1 MQQKVQFIATVIHDP
16 SLIIL
21 DEPFS
26 GLDPINSNLIKDEIF
41 ALKEKGV
48 SILFST
54 HRMEQVEEIC
64 EKIVLVNKG
73 KKILDGVVSDIKQSF
88 KENKFCVK
96 YNGNLNLSLLENSD
110 FNIIEQNHQELIIK
124 LSLKNH
130 PIFF

>member
-1 MQQKVQFIATVIHDP
+1 MTLLPGGIKNRRSVKRNAAKVQFIATVIHDP

-64 EKIVLVNKG
+64 EKLYLSIKG
-73 KKILDGVVSDIKQSF
+73 KKFWMV
-88 KENKFCVK
+88 
-96 YNGNLNLSLLENSD
+96 
-110 FNIIEQNHQELIIK
+110 
-124 LSLKNH
+124 
-130 PIFF
+130 